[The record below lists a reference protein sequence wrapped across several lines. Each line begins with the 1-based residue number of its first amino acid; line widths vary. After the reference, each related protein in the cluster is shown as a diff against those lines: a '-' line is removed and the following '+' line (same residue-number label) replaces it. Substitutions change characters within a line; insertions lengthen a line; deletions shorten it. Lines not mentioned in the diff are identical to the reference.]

1 MTEQRCPACEALI
14 VELDCL
20 ECVAHEIHETAVNA
34 MEKRLQS
41 IPPPTRSHC
50 AKGHEMTEQNT
61 RIEIRVDGKQSITRI
76 CKQCHQDRAVA
87 QRQRGKTRPRERA
100 ERSTG
105 AGTAPTGRMTIATLP
120 PGGAA

>member
-34 MEKRLQS
+34 MEKRLQD

-50 AKGHEMTEQNT
+50 AKGHEMTEENT

-87 QRQRGKTRPRERA
+87 QRERGKTRPRERA

-105 AGTAPTGRMTIATLP
+105 AGPRQ
-120 PGGAA
+120 PGG

>member
-20 ECVAHEIHETAVNA
+20 ECVAHEIHETAVKA
-34 MEKRLQS
+34 MEKRLQD

-50 AKGHEMTEQNT
+50 AKGHEMTEENT

-87 QRQRGKTRPRERA
+87 QRQRGKTRSWERA
-100 ERSTG
+100 ERSTR
-105 AGTAPTGRMTIATLP
+105 AGPRQ
-120 PGGAA
+120 PGG